1 MVGIDVA
8 PDSGLTR
15 HLVTATA
22 VFRDDPLV
30 IVDLGSRGGFN
41 AEWRAFG
48 AGVRIYGFE
57 PDEVECARLNASAE
71 SNVTYLPWAIGAR
84 NGEATLYETRLNAST
99 GLYATNMDYF
109 GRLLNR
115 DNGVV
120 VAEHRIVVRTLADA
134 LAEVG
139 VGQVDFI
146 KLDVEG
152 AELDILRGSAAYL
165 ETAAPLGLLS
175 EIRFQPE
182 INGSPVF
189 AELDAFLR
197 PLGLRLYDLEY
208 TRQSRVALPYPS
220 VADYR
225 LPTGERFFA
234 YTTHGQ
240 IQDGNALYF
249 RDLLIPANADA
260 LARMSPVRVLKLA
273 ALYEIYS
280 LGDCAA
286 ELIQATR
293 DRLEPLVDCGQLL
306 DVLASGVSGRG
317 THYADYMAGY
327 FAPSAAVRSV
337 SRAVA
342 ASLTKAPRLRTM
354 QARVRR
360 LLRRAAT
367 RPLCALKRL
376 FANPCS
382 TVDHK
387 RR

>member
-8 PDSGLTR
+8 PNPGLTR

-22 VFRDDPLV
+22 VFRDDPVV

-48 AGVRIYGFE
+48 AGARIYGFE

-71 SNVTYLPWAIGAR
+71 RGVTYLPWAIGAR

-99 GLYATNMDYF
+99 GLYATNMGYF

-134 LAEVG
+134 LAEIG
-139 VGQVDFI
+139 VSQVDFI

-152 AELDILRGSAAYL
+152 AELDILRGCAAYL
-165 ETAAPLGLLS
+165 AAAAPLGLLS

-189 AELDAFLR
+189 ADLDAFLR

-208 TRQSRVALPYPS
+208 TRQSRMALPYPS

-240 IQDGNALYF
+240 IQDGNALYL
-249 RDLLIPANADA
+249 RDLLIPANADS
-260 LARMSPVRVLKLA
+260 LARMSAVRVLKLA

-293 DRLEPLVDCGQLL
+293 DRLEPFVDCGRLL
-306 DVLASGVSGRG
+306 DLLASGVSNR
-317 THYADYMAGY
+317 TTRYADYIAGY
-327 FAPSAAVRSV
+327 FETSAAARSV
-337 SRAVA
+337 SPAV
-342 ASLTKAPRLRTM
+342 LTRFTKVAGVQARLDRITKSARKRLARPLRT
-354 QARVRR
+354 
-360 LLRRAAT
+360 
-367 RPLCALKRL
+367 LKRL
-376 FANPCS
+376 FADPCS
-382 TVDHK
+382 IADRK

>member
-8 PDSGLTR
+8 PDPGLTR

-22 VFRDDPLV
+22 VFRDDPVV

-41 AEWRAFG
+41 AEWKAFSS
-48 AGVRIYGFE
+48 GVRIYGFE
-57 PDEVECARLNASAE
+57 PDKAECARLNAAAKPG
-71 SNVTYLPWAIGAR
+71 VTYLPWAIGAR
-84 NGEATLYETRLNAST
+84 SGEATLYETRLNAST

-115 DNGVV
+115 ENGVV

-134 LAEVG
+134 LAEIG
-139 VGQVDFI
+139 IGQVDFI

-165 ETAAPLGLLS
+165 EAAAPLGLLS

-234 YTTHGQ
+234 YTKHGQ

-273 ALYEIYS
+273 AFYEIYS
-280 LGDCAA
+280 LADCAA
-286 ELIQATR
+286 ELIEATR
-293 DRLEPLVDCGQLL
+293 DRLEPLVDCGRLL
-306 DVLASGVSGRG
+306 DLLASGVNGRA
-317 THYADYMAGY
+317 TRYADYVASY
-327 FAPSAAVRSV
+327 FTPSAAARSV
-337 SRAVA
+337 SPAVV
-342 ASLTKAPRLRTM
+342 ASLTKVARLRAM
-354 QARVRR
+354 LARVRR
-360 LLRRAAT
+360 LLRGGVT

-376 FANPCS
+376 FADPC
-382 TVDHK
+382 TTDD
-387 RR
+387 RN